1 MHVALLVVVGAS
13 PFPSEAEIR
22 AAADRL
28 TLAAAAV
35 AAHPGVPF
43 SVHLGAGALAS
54 VRELVPDAIATLAG
68 QNVEWVRRGFAT
80 PSFAMLPEV
89 SRDLQLR
96 REVDALERLGIVPGG
111 VMPAGAWEPGLV
123 STFARNGIDHL
134 LLPSEL
140 LGDTGPAVV
149 EHLGAVIPAVP
160 VIASPPD
167 TRGWLDGGHR
177 RHPDGLTVVEIPAD
191 VDPAEAIS
199 AWRALPGCDL
209 TTPAE
214 YLAGHG
220 IARRAFPPAHPWQ
233 ERLAASPAAEL
244 LYRKMLRV
252 GRRLSDRT
260 PAETVDQVLAA
271 QTAAAYDPDPG
282 THRLRLAAHAEL
294 VAAATVLES
303 RGRGDWARARRVD
316 WDADGSEDIHIE
328 LPDLSLVVDPRDGAA
343 ILYLDDKP
351 SRWPATVLPKEPGGA
366 SAILCRFL
374 PDAHLDTDPLPV
386 VELET
391 VAVEEQRAGVGL
403 TMEGDS
409 GWGLVRC
416 ELTVR
421 DRSLTVRYH
430 LEGLPPGR
438 FGPEIPLALAAG
450 TPRVRVDG
458 GAWVEVGEPLALA
471 GHRFRVVDDDHQVLV
486 GSPTPAGLF
495 VRPVPGHGVVLWAHW
510 VTPGSGRYEA
520 TVAVGP

>member
-1 MHVALLVVVGAS
+1 MHVALLVVV
-13 PFPSEAEIR
+13 EANPLSTDAEVR
-22 AAADRL
+22 GAADRI
-28 TLAAAAV
+28 ARVAGAV

-43 SVHLGAGALAS
+43 SVHLGAGALAA
-54 VRELVPDAIATLAG
+54 VGELVPDAIASLAG

-80 PSFAMLPEV
+80 PHFAMLPEV

-123 STFARNGIDHL
+123 SSFARNGIDHL
-134 LLPSEL
+134 LLPSRL
-140 LGDTGPAVV
+140 LADGGPAVV

-160 VIASPPD
+160 VVASPADPHV
-167 TRGWLDGGHR
+167 WLEQAHR
-177 RHPDGLTVVEIPAD
+177 RHPDALVVVEIPAD
-191 VDPAEAIS
+191 TDLAGAIS
-199 AWRALPGCDL
+199 WWRRLPGCDL
-209 TTPAE
+209 TTPAAF
-214 YLAGHG
+214 LAGHG
-220 IARRAFPPAHPWQ
+220 IARRAFPPADPWQ

-244 LYRKMLRV
+244 LYRKMLRA
-252 GRRLSDRT
+252 GRLLSDRT
-260 PAETVDQVLAA
+260 PAETVDQVLAT

-282 THRLRLAAHAEL
+282 AHRLRLAAHAEL
-294 VAAATVLES
+294 VAAATALES

-328 LPDLSLVVDPRDGAA
+328 LSDLSLVVDPRDGAA

-351 SRWPATVLPKEPGGA
+351 SRWPATVLPPEAGGS

-374 PDAHLDTDPLPV
+374 PDGHPETDPLPV

-403 TMEGDS
+403 TLEGDS

-421 DRSLTVRYH
+421 DRGLTVRYR

-438 FGPEIPLALAAG
+438 FGPEIPLALASG

-458 GAWVEVGEPLALA
+458 GAWVEMGEPLALA
-471 GHRFRVVDDDHQVLV
+471 GHRFRVADDDRQVLL

-495 VRPVPGHGVVLWAHW
+495 ARPVPGHGVVLWANW

-520 TVAVGP
+520 TVAIGP